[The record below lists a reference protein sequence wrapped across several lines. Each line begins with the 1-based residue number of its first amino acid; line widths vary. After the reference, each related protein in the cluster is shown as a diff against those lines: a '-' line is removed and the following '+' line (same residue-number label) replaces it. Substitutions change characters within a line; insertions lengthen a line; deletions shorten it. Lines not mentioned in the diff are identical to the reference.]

1 LKETKNTKAP
11 KMKVGRVW
19 EVVEILMET
28 KEIIYFDSF
37 RIVNRKI

>member
-1 LKETKNTKAP
+1 
-11 KMKVGRVW
+11 MKVGRVW